1 MPETPKPK
9 PQQVQVA
16 VELTS
21 GNPPDQ
27 PVLAN
32 YATVSIVQSLAY
44 LDFGFIEPATLAVVA
59 QAAQQ
64 NKPLPKTLRGR
75 RAVRVAVGLD
85 VLQRLQQQ
93 LNQAMA
99 QLRPKSPAT
108 S

>member
-1 MPETPKPK
+1 MPETPNPK
-9 PQQVQVA
+9 PRQLQLA

-21 GNPPDQ
+21 EGQDQ

-32 YATVSIVQSLAY
+32 YATISVAQGLAY
-44 LDFGFIEPATLAVVA
+44 LDFGFIEPAALAAVT

-64 NKPLPKTLRGR
+64 DKPLPKTLRGR

-93 LNQAMA
+93 LTQTMANLRNQQPA
-99 QLRPKSPAT
+99 KS
-108 S
+108 

>member
-1 MPETPKPK
+1 MPETPKPEPK
-9 PQQVQVA
+9 QIQVT

-21 GNPPDQ
+21 GEPPDQ

-32 YATVSIVQSLAY
+32 YATVNIAQGLAY
-44 LDFGFIEPATLAVVA
+44 LDFGFIEPAALALVA

-64 NKPLPKTLRGR
+64 GKPLPKTLRGR

-93 LNQAMA
+93 LTQTIAG
-99 QLRPKSPAT
+99 LRSQKSAK

>member
-9 PQQVQVA
+9 PQQIQVA
-16 VELTS
+16 VELMS
-21 GNPPDQ
+21 GEPPDP

-32 YATVSIVQSLAY
+32 YATVSVVQGLAY
-44 LDFGFIEPATLAVVA
+44 LDFGFIEPAALAVVA

-64 NKPLPKTLRGR
+64 SKPLPKALRGR

-93 LNQAMA
+93 LNQTVA
-99 QLRPKSPAT
+99 QLRPKPSVT